1 MVSKITWLLAED
13 LALKGK
19 LQGLTV
25 TDAKSK
31 EFPGGTRNVPVR
43 FRQVSNE
50 AVQLT
55 YPIVIIEF
63 LGPLFAPERMQQ
75 SGPMYVP
82 YAPEGVAPWWD
93 EHATTWNADK
103 YQVDQFPI
111 PYNLEYRVTVYS
123 REALH
128 QFSLMA
134 QMAQPDRVPPRMGWL
149 DIPQDGTWRWMH
161 LMGGPDHEYARD
173 KDNKLIFRTTYLI
186 RIESELLGPI
196 TDMTPGAGYPR
207 VSEVDI
213 DLSCYRDLADLTS
226 DELTE
231 SVGWVST

>member
-1 MVSKITWLLAED
+1 MTWLLNED
-13 LALKGK
+13 AALLQPKFK
-19 LQGLTV
+19 LQHMTV

-63 LGPLFAPERMQQ
+63 LGPMFASERMQQ
-75 SGPMYVP
+75 SGPMYIP
-82 YAPEGVAPWWD
+82 YAPEGIPTWWSYD
-93 EHATTWNADK
+93 DTTWNADK
-103 YQVDQFPI
+103 YRVDQFPT

-123 REALH
+123 RDAMH
-128 QFSLMA
+128 QFALMA

-207 VSEVDI
+207 VNEVDI
-213 DLSCYRDLADLTS
+213 DLSCYRDLTDLDS
-226 DELTE
+226 AELTE